1 MWKTLSHL
9 LDTDFIHGDIYR
21 QLFKNCIISS
31 EEYQQ
36 SDNTKL
42 FQGHISLRKNSPPS
56 KFNPG
61 I

>member
-1 MWKTLSHL
+1 MWNTLSHL

-42 FQGHISLRKNSPPS
+42 FQGHIS
-56 KFNPG
+56 
-61 I
+61 